1 MATKPRGRSERTAA
15 QPGPEQNKTQ
25 TGETAGPNQQRA
37 RADQRSRRDQAW
49 AELCEKLGARSSS
62 FDPAAVLNQIILM
75 AACAPASSL
84 FAANHADALMFYNA
98 VANQQKTNIL
108 GMSVTAKCVRY
119 MFEAGQGD
127 DDDDIDILEQALDS
141 N

>member
-1 MATKPRGRSERTAA
+1 MPSKPRGRSEHAAA
-15 QPGPEQNKTQ
+15 QQGPEQNNPQ
-25 TGETAGPNQQRA
+25 AGEKAAPDQGRA
-37 RADQRSRRDQAW
+37 RTGRRRDDRSW
-49 AELCEKLGARSSS
+49 ADFCEKLSAQASS
-62 FDPAAVLNQIILM
+62 FDPGAMLNQIMLM

-108 GMSVTAKCVRY
+108 GMSVTAKCVKY

-127 DDDDIDILEQALDS
+127 DDDEDIDIIEQAL
-141 N
+141 NNK